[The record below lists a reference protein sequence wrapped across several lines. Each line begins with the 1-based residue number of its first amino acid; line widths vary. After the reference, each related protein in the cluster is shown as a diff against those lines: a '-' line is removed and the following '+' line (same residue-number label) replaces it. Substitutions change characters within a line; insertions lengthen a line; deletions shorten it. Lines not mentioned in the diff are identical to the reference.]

1 MVDYYR
7 YRIIGIV
14 KYFAIGIPR
23 KVTDM
28 KRYKKKDLLQIV
40 STLVQVNDS
49 ITRTASTVLFEVE
62 EEFAKCQEAA
72 IDLGNYLETRSDMD
86 YTPMVSI
93 LEDYCEN
100 IYQMG
105 VNIQDENL
113 CRKLAKKIRKQL
125 TCLQNAITYDI
136 PPDKKE
142 VVFLPYKAAMWD
154 SLESVWRAAQED
166 EQCDAYV
173 IPIPYFDKNPDGSF
187 REEHYEGDLYPE
199 DVPITRYDEYDFEEH
214 KPDIIYIHN
223 AYDNWN
229 LVTSVHPKFFSNNL
243 KKWTEQLV
251 YIPYFVLR
259 EVDPDNE
266 QAVEGIK
273 HFCFLPGIINADK
286 VVVQS
291 EDMKRIYINEF
302 LKAAKEHGLQGKQLD
317 KAYLEQKFLGLGSP
331 KYDGILTMKRED
343 LSIPQKWM
351 KIIEKPDGNW
361 KKIVFY
367 NTGIVALL
375 TYNEKWLD
383 KIESALKIFKENKD
397 EIALLWRPHPLIE
410 STMKSMRP
418 AVLEKYIELKDSYIA
433 DGWGIYDD
441 TADVD
446 RAVVLSDAY
455 YGDRSSVVQ
464 LYSKTGKPIMIQNM
478 EIIT

>member
-1 MVDYYR
+1 M
-7 YRIIGIV
+7 
-14 KYFAIGIPR
+14 
-23 KVTDM
+23 TDV

-40 STLVQVNDS
+40 SALVQVNDS
-49 ITRTASTVLFEVE
+49 ITRAAETTVLFEME
-62 EEFAKCQEAA
+62 EEFAKCQETA
-72 IDLGNYLETRSDMD
+72 INLGSYLETRDDMD
-86 YTPMVSI
+86 YTPMIRI

-105 VNIQDENL
+105 VNIQDENQ

-125 TCLQNAITYDI
+125 IQLQNAITYDM

-166 EQCDAYV
+166 RQCEAYV

-214 KPDIIYIHN
+214 RPDIIYIHN

-229 LVTSVHPKFFSNNL
+229 LVTCVHPKFFSNNL
-243 KKWTEQLV
+243 KKWTGQLV
-251 YIPYFVLR
+251 YIPYFVLD

-273 HFCFLPGIINADK
+273 HFCFMPGIINADK

-302 LKAAKEHGLQGKQLD
+302 LKAAKEHGLQGNHLD
-317 KAYLEQKFLGLGSP
+317 RAYLEQKFLGLGSP
-331 KYDGILTMKRED
+331 KYDKVAATKKED
-343 LSIPQKWM
+343 LDVPTEWLKV
-351 KIIEKPDGNW
+351 IEKADGSW
-361 KKIVFY
+361 KKIILY
-367 NTGIVALL
+367 NTGIAALL
-375 TYNEKWLD
+375 VHDEKWVD
-383 KIESALKIFKENKD
+383 KIESALKIFRENQD

-418 AVLEKYIELKDSYIA
+418 EVMQKYMLLKEHYLA
-433 DGWGIYDD
+433 EGWGIYDE

-455 YGDRSSVVQ
+455 YGDASSVVQ
-464 LYSKTGKPIMIQNM
+464 LYQQTGKPIMIQNV
-478 EIIT
+478 EILS

>member
-1 MVDYYR
+1 M
-7 YRIIGIV
+7 
-14 KYFAIGIPR
+14 
-23 KVTDM
+23 TDV

-40 STLVQVNDS
+40 SALVQVNDS
-49 ITRTASTVLFEVE
+49 ITRAAETTVLFEME
-62 EEFAKCQEAA
+62 EEFAKCQETA
-72 IDLGNYLETRSDMD
+72 INLGSYLETRDDMD
-86 YTPMVSI
+86 YTPMIRI

-105 VNIQDENL
+105 VNIQDENQ

-125 TCLQNAITYDI
+125 IQLQNAITYDM

-166 EQCDAYV
+166 RQCEAYV

-214 KPDIIYIHN
+214 RPDIIYIHN

-229 LVTSVHPKFFSNNL
+229 LVTCVHPKFFSNNL
-243 KKWTEQLV
+243 KKWTGQLV
-251 YIPYFVLR
+251 YIPYFVLD

-273 HFCFLPGIINADK
+273 HFCFMPGIINADK

-302 LKAAKEHGLQGKQLD
+302 LKAAKEHGLQGNHLD
-317 KAYLEQKFLGLGSP
+317 RAYLEQKFLGLGSP
-331 KYDGILTMKRED
+331 KYDKVAATKKED
-343 LSIPQKWM
+343 LDVPTEWLKV
-351 KIIEKPDGNW
+351 IEKADGSW
-361 KKIVFY
+361 KKIILY
-367 NTGIVALL
+367 NTGIAALL
-375 TYNEKWLD
+375 VHDEKWVD
-383 KIESALKIFKENKD
+383 KIESALKIFRENQD

-418 AVLEKYIELKDSYIA
+418 EVMQKYMLLKEHYLA
-433 DGWGIYDD
+433 EGWGIYDE

-446 RAVVLSDAY
+446 RAVAMTAAQLF
-455 YGDRSSVVQ
+455 SSNSPTALLCDQ
-464 LYSKTGKPIMIQNM
+464 
-478 EIIT
+478 

>member
-1 MVDYYR
+1 
-7 YRIIGIV
+7 
-14 KYFAIGIPR
+14 
-23 KVTDM
+23 M

-40 STLVQVNDS
+40 SVLVQVNDS
-49 ITRTASTVLFEVE
+49 IARAAETTVLFEV

-72 IDLGNYLETRSDMD
+72 INLGSYLETRDDMD
-86 YTPMVSI
+86 YTPMIRI

-105 VNIQDENL
+105 INIQDENQ

-125 TCLQNAITYDI
+125 IQLQNAITYDM

-199 DVPITRYDEYDFEEH
+199 DVPITRYDAYDFEEH

-229 LVTSVHPKFFSNNL
+229 LITSVHPKFFSNNL

-251 YIPYFVLR
+251 YIPYFVLD

-266 QAVEGIK
+266 QAVEGMK
-273 HFCFLPGIINADK
+273 HFCFMPGIINADK

-302 LKAAKEHGLQGKQLD
+302 LKAAKEHGLQGKHLD
-317 KAYLEQKFLGLGSP
+317 RAYLEQKFLGLGSP
-331 KYDGILTMKRED
+331 KYDRVAATKKED
-343 LSIPQKWM
+343 LNVPTEWLKVIEKADGSWR
-351 KIIEKPDGNW
+351 KIIL
-361 KKIVFY
+361 Y
-367 NTGIVALL
+367 NTGIAALL
-375 TYNEKWLD
+375 VHDEKWVD
-383 KIESALKIFKENKD
+383 KIESALKIFRENQD

-418 AVLEKYIELKDSYIA
+418 EILQKYMRLKEHYLA
-433 DGWGIYDD
+433 EGWGIYDE

-455 YGDRSSVVQ
+455 YGDASSVVQ
-464 LYSKTGKPIMIQNM
+464 LYQQTGKPIMIQNV
-478 EIIT
+478 EILS

>member
-1 MVDYYR
+1 
-7 YRIIGIV
+7 
-14 KYFAIGIPR
+14 
-23 KVTDM
+23 M

-40 STLVQVNDS
+40 SALVQVNDS
-49 ITRTASTVLFEVE
+49 ITRAAETTVLFEME
-62 EEFAKCQEAA
+62 EEFAKCQETA
-72 IDLGNYLETRSDMD
+72 INLGSYLETRDDMD
-86 YTPMVSI
+86 YTPMIRI

-105 VNIQDENL
+105 VNIQDENQ

-125 TCLQNAITYDI
+125 IQLQNAITYDM

-166 EQCDAYV
+166 RQCEAYV

-214 KPDIIYIHN
+214 RPDIIYIHN

-229 LVTSVHPKFFSNNL
+229 LVTCVHPKFFSNNL
-243 KKWTEQLV
+243 KKWTGQLV
-251 YIPYFVLR
+251 YIPYFVLD

-273 HFCFLPGIINADK
+273 HFCFMPGIINADK

-302 LKAAKEHGLQGKQLD
+302 LKAAKEHGLQGNHLD
-317 KAYLEQKFLGLGSP
+317 RAYLEQKFLGLGSP
-331 KYDGILTMKRED
+331 KYDKVAATKKED
-343 LSIPQKWM
+343 LDVPTEWLKV
-351 KIIEKPDGNW
+351 IEKADGSW
-361 KKIVFY
+361 KKIILY
-367 NTGIVALL
+367 NTGIAALL
-375 TYNEKWLD
+375 VHDEKWVD
-383 KIESALKIFKENKD
+383 KIESALKIFRENQD

-418 AVLEKYIELKDSYIA
+418 EVMQKYMLLKEHYLA
-433 DGWGIYDD
+433 EGWGIYDE

-455 YGDRSSVVQ
+455 YGDASSVVQ
-464 LYSKTGKPIMIQNM
+464 LYQQTGKPIMIQNV
-478 EIIT
+478 EILS